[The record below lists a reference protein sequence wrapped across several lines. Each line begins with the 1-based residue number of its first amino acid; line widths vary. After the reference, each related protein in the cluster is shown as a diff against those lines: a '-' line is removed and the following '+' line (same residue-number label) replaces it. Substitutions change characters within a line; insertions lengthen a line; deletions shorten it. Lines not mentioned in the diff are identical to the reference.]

1 MTQPSDDKEKDWRAS
16 LPFPHHW
23 LYYIAAKILMLALV
37 AGFALHW
44 YGLL

>member
-1 MTQPSDDKEKDWRAS
+1 MAQPTDNKDKDWRAS

-23 LYYIAAKILMLALV
+23 LYYIVAKAAILALI